1 MAEKDKQKEV
11 TLQDLLVLAEGGQ
24 SRIQHA
30 VGVYYENG
38 LYTEVDYKEAA
49 RWYEKAAA
57 QGNGDSRPGSDFFMP
72 RDWG

>member
-1 MAEKDKQKEV
+1 MAEKEKQKEV

-49 RWYEKAAA
+49 KWYEKAAA
-57 QGNGDSRPGSDFFMP
+57 QGNGDSQTRLGLFYAH
-72 RDWG
+72 WA